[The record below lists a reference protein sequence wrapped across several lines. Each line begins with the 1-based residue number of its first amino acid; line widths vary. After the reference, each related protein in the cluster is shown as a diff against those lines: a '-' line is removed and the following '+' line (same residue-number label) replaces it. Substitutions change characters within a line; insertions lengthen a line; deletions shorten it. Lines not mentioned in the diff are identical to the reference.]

1 MIAVIKGLETL
12 LNLSLGVKSI
22 KPVEEDKLNF

>member
-12 LNLSLGVKSI
+12 LNLSLGIKI
-22 KPVEEDKLNF
+22 AKPVEEDKLNS